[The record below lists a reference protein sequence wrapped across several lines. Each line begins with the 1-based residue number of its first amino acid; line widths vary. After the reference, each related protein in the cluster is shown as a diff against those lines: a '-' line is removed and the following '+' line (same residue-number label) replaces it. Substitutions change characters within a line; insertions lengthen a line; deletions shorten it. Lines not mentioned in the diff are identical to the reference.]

1 MFPHFFDP
9 AGLGESLR
17 EVATDVINA
26 GETEIIHRWFHSPK
40 DADLFI
46 WLDKGQNIIKQQI
59 TFYGQVVEWNIIEG
73 VRTGVIVEDENR
85 AAVKA
90 SDVIR
95 FDARAQKAP
104 IDQALDLLRHI
115 ATLNDLER
123 HVLIKN
129 FAQNPTST
137 SLDPEEFVRRYG
149 AFLGARRTERVVVD
163 GGQGKLRR
171 LVGWILSLFGRQF

>member
-1 MFPHFFDP
+1 LFPHFFDP
-9 AGLGESLR
+9 ADLGESLR
-17 EVATDVINA
+17 EVATDVIKA
-26 GETEIIHRWFHSPK
+26 GEAEIVHRWFHSPK

-73 VRTGVIVEDENR
+73 VRTGVIVEDESR

-90 SDVIR
+90 SDMIR
-95 FDARAQKAP
+95 FDAQAQRAP

-115 ATLNDLER
+115 AKLNDLER

-149 AFLGARRTERVVVD
+149 AFLGAKRTELAPADRAR
-163 GGQGKLRR
+163 GKLRR
-171 LVGWILSLFGRQF
+171 LVGWILGLFGRQF